1 MNSAIILG
9 AGRGSRMKAPIN
21 KQYMKIKG
29 KEIIRWSIEAF
40 LKSKKTDEIIIV
52 VGKGEE
58 DEVKRLLTSEEEKFI
73 KIVVGGQRRQDSV
86 YKGLLAMN
94 DNEGS
99 VLIHDGARPLIS
111 SETIDLVWDFL
122 KEKSAAIVGVPVK
135 DTIKIVSEK
144 KEVIDT
150 PNREFLWSVQ
160 TPQGF
165 DKDLIIRAHKNAQV
179 NKIEVTD
186 DSMMVELLGEKV
198 SMIMGSYENIKITT
212 QEDLDIAESILNRR
226 EF

>member
-40 LKSKKTDEIIIV
+40 LNSKKTDEIIIV
-52 VGKGEE
+52 VANGEE
-58 DEVKRLLTSEEEKFI
+58 DEIKRLLTREEEKFI

-94 DNEGS
+94 DNKGS

-122 KEKSAAIVGVPVK
+122 KEKRAAIVGVPVK

>member
-9 AGRGSRMKAPIN
+9 AGRGSRMKVPIN

-40 LKSKKTDEIIIV
+40 LNSKKTEEIIIV
-52 VGKGEE
+52 VANGEE
-58 DEVKRLLTSEEEKFI
+58 DEIKRLLTSEEEKFI

-86 YKGLLAMN
+86 YKGLLAM
-94 DNEGS
+94 DDSEGS

-165 DKDLIIRAHKNAQV
+165 DKELIIRAHKNAQV

>member
-165 DKDLIIRAHKNAQV
+165 DKELIIRAHKNAQL

>member
-9 AGRGSRMKAPIN
+9 AGRGSRMKVPIN

-40 LKSKKTDEIIIV
+40 LNSKKTDEIIIV
-52 VGKGEE
+52 VANGEE
-58 DEVKRLLTSEEEKFI
+58 DEIKRLLTREEEKFI

-86 YKGLLAMN
+86 YNGLLAM
-94 DNEGS
+94 DDSEGS

-165 DKDLIIRAHKNAQV
+165 DKELIIRAHKNAQV

>member
-9 AGRGSRMKAPIN
+9 AGRGSRMKVPIN

-40 LKSKKTDEIIIV
+40 LNSKKTEEIIIV
-52 VGKGEE
+52 VANGEE
-58 DEVKRLLTSEEEKFI
+58 DEIKRLLTREEEKFI

-94 DNEGS
+94 DSEGS

-165 DKDLIIRAHKNAQV
+165 DKELIIRAHKNAQV

>member
-9 AGRGSRMKAPIN
+9 AGRGSRMKVPIN

-40 LKSKKTDEIIIV
+40 LNSKKTDEIIIV
-52 VGKGEE
+52 VANGEE
-58 DEVKRLLTSEEEKFI
+58 DEIKRLLTREEEKFI

-94 DNEGS
+94 DSEGS

-165 DKDLIIRAHKNAQV
+165 DKELIIRAHKNAQV

>member
-1 MNSAIILG
+1 
-9 AGRGSRMKAPIN
+9 MKAPIN

-52 VGKGEE
+52 VGNGEE
-58 DEVKRLLTSEEEKFI
+58 DEIKRLLTSEEEKFI
-73 KIVVGGQRRQDSV
+73 RIVVGGQRRQDSV

-94 DNEGS
+94 DSEGS

-165 DKDLIIRAHKNAQV
+165 DKELIIRAHKNAQL

>member
-94 DNEGS
+94 DSEGS

-165 DKDLIIRAHKNAQV
+165 DKELIIRAHKNAQV

>member
-40 LKSKKTDEIIIV
+40 LNSKKTDEIIIV
-52 VGKGEE
+52 VANGEE
-58 DEVKRLLTSEEEKFI
+58 DEIKRLLTREEEKFI

-94 DNEGS
+94 DSEGS

>member
-9 AGRGSRMKAPIN
+9 AGRGSRMKVPIN

-40 LKSKKTDEIIIV
+40 LNSKKTDEIIIV
-52 VGKGEE
+52 VANGEE
-58 DEVKRLLTSEEEKFI
+58 DEIKRLLTSEEEKFI

-86 YKGLLAMN
+86 YKGLLAM
-94 DNEGS
+94 DDSEGS

-165 DKDLIIRAHKNAQV
+165 DKELIIRAHKNAQV

>member
-52 VGKGEE
+52 VANGEE
-58 DEVKRLLTSEEEKFI
+58 DEIKRLLTREEEKFI

-94 DNEGS
+94 DSEGS

>member
-40 LKSKKTDEIIIV
+40 LNSKKTDEIIIV
-52 VGKGEE
+52 VANGEE
-58 DEVKRLLTSEEEKFI
+58 DEIKRLLTREEEKFI

-94 DNEGS
+94 DSEGS

-135 DTIKIVSEK
+135 DTIKIVSER

-165 DKDLIIRAHKNAQV
+165 DKELIIRAHKNAQV

>member
-1 MNSAIILG
+1 
-9 AGRGSRMKAPIN
+9 MKAPIN

-52 VGKGEE
+52 VGNGEE
-58 DEVKRLLTSEEEKFI
+58 DEIKRLLTSEEEKFI
-73 KIVVGGQRRQDSV
+73 RIVVGGQRRQDSV
-86 YKGLLAMN
+86 YKGLLAMK

-165 DKDLIIRAHKNAQV
+165 DKELIIRAHKNAQL

>member
-9 AGRGSRMKAPIN
+9 AGRGSRMKVPIN

-40 LKSKKTDEIIIV
+40 LNSKKTDEIIIV
-52 VGKGEE
+52 VANGEE
-58 DEVKRLLTSEEEKFI
+58 DEIKRLLTREEEKFI

-86 YKGLLAMN
+86 YKGLLAM
-94 DNEGS
+94 DDSEGS

-165 DKDLIIRAHKNAQV
+165 DKELIIRAHKNAQV

>member
-9 AGRGSRMKAPIN
+9 AGRGSRMNAPIN

-40 LKSKKTDEIIIV
+40 LKSKKTDEIIV
-52 VGKGEE
+52 VVAKGEE
-58 DEVKRLLTSEEEKFI
+58 DEIKRLLTREEEKII

-94 DNEGS
+94 DNEGA

-122 KEKSAAIVGVPVK
+122 KEKNAAIVGVPVK

-150 PNREFLWSVQ
+150 PNRESLWAVQ

-165 DKDLIIRAHKNAQV
+165 DKKLIIRAHKNAQL